1 MAMKSQQKIYVAAA
15 VLAVVLVALFLTQKK
30 AKQDA
35 VAHGPG
41 AVEAA
46 LPKIKLAAD
55 DLDKITK
62 VEIKNG
68 TKSDVT
74 LEKAGDGGDSW
85 RLTKPVNFPANQSN
99 VKSMLDNMKMIEA
112 KELMDPGKGR
122 YAEFDLG
129 DDKAVHVQAFKGTQK
144 VMDLMFGKSGSRG
157 QMFRVPDRDGVFIA
171 KNYAAYQ
178 YQRDVKDWRDRD
190 LLKFEDGNVISI
202 TIARPQGTLSVS
214 KNADKWTAT
223 FKGKPLADFDPEKVK
238 SMLSTYKSLTAED
251 FADGKSAE
259 ETGLDK
265 PEATVTITLKDN
277 GGTFKLSVG
286 KTSSGTSHYVQKEGS
301 PQIYTLSSWG
311 AEWAT
316 SGESKF
322 QKAEAKDAGAKK
334 K

>member
-15 VLAVVLVALFLTQKK
+15 ILAVVLGALFLTQRK
-30 AKQDA
+30 ANEEA
-35 VAHGPG
+35 RAHGPG
-41 AVEAA
+41 AAAAA
-46 LPKIKLAAD
+46 LPKIKLAAAD
-55 DLDKITK
+55 VDKITK

-74 LEKAGDGGDSW
+74 LERTGDGGDSW
-85 RLTKPVNFPANQSN
+85 RLTKPVQFAANPAN
-99 VKSMLDNMKMIEA
+99 VKSMLDNMKMIEV
-112 KELMDPGKGR
+112 KELMDPGKSR
-122 YAEFDLG
+122 YAEFDLE
-129 DDKAVHVQAFKGTQK
+129 DDKAVHVQAFKGTEK
-144 VMDLMFGKSGSRG
+144 VMDLIFGKSGSRG

-178 YQRDVKDWRDRD
+178 YQREVKDWRNRE

-202 TIARPQGTLSVS
+202 TIDGPQGTLSFS
-214 KNADKWTAT
+214 KSADKWTAT
-223 FKGKPLADFDPEKVK
+223 LKGKPLSDFDPEKVK
-238 SMLSTYKSLTAED
+238 SMLSTYKSLSAED
-251 FADGKSAE
+251 FADGKTAE

-277 GGTFKLSVG
+277 GGTLKLSVG
-286 KTSSGTSHYVQKEGS
+286 KISSGTSHYVRKDDD

-316 SGESKF
+316 KGESKF
-322 QKAEAKDAGAKK
+322 QKTEAKDAGAKK